1 MNSELE
7 SKLVKFK
14 QMILE
19 DVEKHR
25 RKLEERGEQAYQ
37 RALADKRDELTRDAK
52 LFYDKRIEQTEDAVK
67 QTISDA
73 TNKKNSEALILRRD
87 ILNETVQAI
96 EARAHDFLD
105 SEAYRQLIK
114 AKLTALKV
122 ELAQAQ
128 PLNITA
134 RSADQSWLKAQLE
147 DLGCRG
153 QLSWSELP
161 PKQIG
166 GVVLSF
172 VERHIRY
179 NLTLKQMVDDKIDHI
194 GAKLYTL
201 LEEMED

>member
-7 SKLVKFK
+7 SKLAKFK

-25 RKLEERGEQAYQ
+25 RQLEQSGEQAYQ
-37 RALADKRDELTRDAK
+37 QALDDKRNELTRDAK
-52 LFYDKRIEQTEDAVK
+52 VFYDKRIEQTEDAVK

-73 TNKKNSEALILRRD
+73 TKKKNDEALILRRD

-105 SEAYRQLIK
+105 SQSYRDLINV
-114 AKLTALKV
+114 KLTALKA
-122 ELAQAQ
+122 ELAHEQ
-128 PLNITA
+128 PLVVMA
-134 RSADQSWLKAQLE
+134 RSVDQTWLKSQLQA
-147 DLGCRG
+147 LGYHG

-172 VERHIRY
+172 AERHIRY
-179 NLTLKQMVDDKIDHI
+179 NLTLKQMIDDHIDHI